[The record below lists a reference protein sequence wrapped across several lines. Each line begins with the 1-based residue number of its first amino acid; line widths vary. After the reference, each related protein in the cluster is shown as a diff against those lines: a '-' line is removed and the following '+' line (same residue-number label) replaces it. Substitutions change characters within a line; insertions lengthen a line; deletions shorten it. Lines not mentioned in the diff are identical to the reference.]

1 MGSTALQVSKS
12 AGQWLLETDL
22 PSALVSHGGTSSFT
36 DSYTAVPAPL
46 YGASG
51 PSTNASTN
59 ASANASANDINQGSL
74 GDCYLLASLAEVA
87 FQQPDRI
94 ASMITSNGTYGHS
107 LPAA

>member
-36 DSYTAVPAPL
+36 VSYTAVPAPL

-51 PSTNASTN
+51 PITNANT
-59 ASANASANDINQGSL
+59 NASANDINKGSL

-94 ASMITSNGTYGHS
+94 TSMITSNGTYGHS

>member
-1 MGSTALQVSKS
+1 MGSTALQVRKS

-36 DSYTAVPAPL
+36 VSYTAVPAPL

-51 PSTNASTN
+51 PIT
-59 ASANASANDINQGSL
+59 NASANDINKGSL

-94 ASMITSNGTYGHS
+94 TSMITSNGTYGHS